1 MAFFS
6 KDKKG
11 KIETNAVGGSTQSQL
26 FKTIRETLDEMDWG
40 YDVDESKYV
49 IRTGMKG
56 DDLSIPL
63 LIIVENNTLVFLSPL
78 NLEAK
83 EENYKTVTWELNNIN
98 KGIKFGKFFLDGDNG
113 RIFYQFSFPYI
124 EAAVSKKFFAT
135 FLQIVLETVDEHD
148 GDLKKIAEKSTSTA
162 SAADYL
168 YQ

>member
-1 MAFFS
+1 MAFFN
-6 KDKKG
+6 KEKKE
-11 KIETNAVGGSTQSQL
+11 KIETNSAGGSTQEQL
-26 FKTIRETLDEMDWG
+26 FKTIKETLDDMEWS
-40 YDVDESKYV
+40 YDVDNAKYV
-49 IRTGMKG
+49 VRTGMQG

-83 EENYKTVTWELNNIN
+83 QENYKTVTWELNNIN
-98 KGIKFGKFFLDGDNG
+98 EGIKFGKFYLDAENG
-113 RIFYQFSFPYI
+113 RILYQFSFPYI

-148 GDLKKIAEKSTSTA
+148 GDLKKIAERTTG